1 MKKTLLLLLP
11 VVLCLFCACSQDE
24 GETMGS
30 GRATLALDV
39 VRDNVPQIA
48 SRAVDAGLAVKMLY
62 SDGTVY
68 KAFTAGNVPSKIDLE
83 PGVTYT
89 LVAYS
94 DNQDNWATAN
104 NGRGEAC
111 YYAETEVCAG
121 EDETAYC
128 TLQVPMTNYAATL
141 TLPELFNTLF
151 TSYTFTL
158 TSGSRTLQLNEGE
171 KAYFSTEDGGFTYT
185 FQATNLDGETF
196 SHEVRRVTDV
206 LHGMLY
212 NVRYGFSSDSSVSAT
227 QNMEE
232 P

>member
-1 MKKTLLLLLP
+1 MKKFLLLLP

-39 VRDNVPQIA
+39 VRDNVPQMA
-48 SRAVDAGLAVKMLY
+48 SRTVDAGLAVKMLY

-94 DNQDNWATAN
+94 DNQDNWTTAN
-104 NGRGEAC
+104 NGLGEAC
-111 YYAETEVCAG
+111 YYATTEVCAA

-128 TLQVPMTNYAATL
+128 TLQVPMTNYAVAL
-141 TLPELFNTLF
+141 SLHELFPSLF
-151 TSYTFTL
+151 PSYTFTL
-158 TSGSRTLQLNEGE
+158 TSGNRTLQLRNGE
-171 KAYFSTEDGGFTYT
+171 KAYLSLDDGGFQYAL
-185 FQATNLDGETF
+185 QATNLDGETN

-206 LHGMLY
+206 QHGILY
-212 NVRYGFSSDSSVSAT
+212 KVSYGFSSDSSVSAT
-227 QNMEE
+227 QDMEE

>member
-1 MKKTLLLLLP
+1 MKKFLLLLP

-24 GETMGS
+24 DDAMGS

-39 VRDNVPQIA
+39 VRGNVPQIA

-89 LVAYS
+89 VVAYT

-128 TLQVPMTNYAATL
+128 TLQVPMTNYAVAL
-141 TLPELFNTLF
+141 SLHELFPSLF
-151 TSYTFTL
+151 PSYTFTL
-158 TSGSRTLQLNEGE
+158 TSGSRTLQLHEGE
-171 KAYFSTEDGGFTYT
+171 KAYFSTEDGGFSYALQT
-185 FQATNLDGETF
+185 TNLDGETF
-196 SHEVRRVTDV
+196 SHEVRRVSDV
-206 LHGMLY
+206 QHGMLY
-212 NVRYGFSSDSSVSAT
+212 KVCYGFSADSSVSAT

>member
-1 MKKTLLLLLP
+1 MKKFLLLLP

-24 GETMGS
+24 DNAMGS

-39 VRDNVPQIA
+39 VRGNVPQIA

-94 DNQDNWATAN
+94 DNQDNWTTAN
-104 NGRGEAC
+104 NGLGEAC
-111 YYAETEVCAG
+111 YYATTEVCAG

-128 TLQVPMTNYAATL
+128 TLQVPMTNYAVTL
-141 TLPELFNTLF
+141 SLHELFPTLF
-151 TSYTFTL
+151 PSYTFTL

-196 SHEVRRVTDV
+196 SHEVRRVSDV
-206 LHGMLY
+206 QHGMLY
-212 NVRYGFSSDSSVSAT
+212 NVRYGYSSDSSVSAT

>member
-1 MKKTLLLLLP
+1 MKKFLLLLP

-24 GETMGS
+24 DDAMGS

-39 VRDNVPQIA
+39 VRGNVPQIA

-94 DNQDNWATAN
+94 DNQDNWVTAN
-104 NGRGEAC
+104 NGLGEAC
-111 YYAETEVCAG
+111 YYATTEVCAA

-128 TLQVPMTNYAATL
+128 TLQVPMTNYAVAL
-141 TLPELFNTLF
+141 SLHELFPSLF
-151 TSYTFTL
+151 PSYTFTL
-158 TSGSRTLQLNEGE
+158 TSGSRTLQLHEGE
-171 KAYFSTEDGGFTYT
+171 KAYFSTEDGGFSYALQT
-185 FQATNLDGETF
+185 TNLDGETF
-196 SHEVRRVTDV
+196 SHEVRQVSDV
-206 LHGMLY
+206 QHGMLY
-212 NVRYGFSSDSSVSAT
+212 KVCYGFSSDSSVSAT

>member
-11 VVLCLFCACSQDE
+11 VILCLFCACSQDVDD
-24 GETMGS
+24 TTGS

-39 VRDNVPQIA
+39 VRGNVPQMA
-48 SRAVDAGLAVKMLY
+48 ARAVDAGLAVKMLY

-68 KAFTAGNVPSKIDLE
+68 KDFAAGNVPSKIDLE

-89 LVAYS
+89 VVAYS
-94 DNQDNWATAN
+94 DNQDNWVTAN
-104 NGRGEAC
+104 NGLGEAC
-111 YYAETEVCAG
+111 YYATTEVCAA

-185 FQATNLDGETF
+185 FQGTNLDGETF
-196 SHEVRRVTDV
+196 SHEVRRVSDV
-206 LHGMLY
+206 QHGILY
-212 NVRYGFSSDSSVSAT
+212 NVRYGYSSDSSVSAT